1 MGATVKLRLSIDGI
15 LHECDSADPEL
26 LGKWIVEIF
35 GRIRQITPA
44 TLIEFQAAPSWLP
57 QNADGDWRPDWIA
70 DSRVIG
76 QVRRITSPRDLVTEL
91 SAQLDEYEGLP
102 R

>member
-1 MGATVKLRLSIDGI
+1 MKLRIIIDGI
-15 LHECDSADPEL
+15 PHDCDTTDPDL

-44 TLIEFQAAPSWLP
+44 TIIEFQAWPSWLP
-57 QNADGDWRPDWIA
+57 QTSGGDWAPDWIA
-70 DSRVIG
+70 DSRIIG
-76 QVRRITSPRDLVTEL
+76 SIRPIRSPRDLVTEL
-91 SAQLDEYEGLP
+91 GKQVDEYEELP